1 MDIATLLGTI
11 GLGILPI
18 SELRGAIP
26 FAYFRETPLWIAACL
41 GIFSNLLVSPLAYLF
56 LASIHKILHNK
67 WMFYTRVFDK
77 TVQRARQKISVKV
90 DVYGFLGIVL
100 FVGIPLPITGAW
112 TGTLGAWVLGLSRKK
127 TILAVSGGVLMS
139 GAIVT
144 SILALGKGAASLF
157 VKVI

>member
-1 MDIATLLGTI
+1 
-11 GLGILPI
+11 
-18 SELRGAIP
+18 
-26 FAYFRETPLWIAACL
+26 
-41 GIFSNLLVSPLAYLF
+41 
-56 LASIHKILHNK
+56 
-67 WMFYTRVFDK
+67 MFYTRVFDK